1 MKNPL
6 TIFTLLFTVMFSS
19 TSFAKTIITEC
30 VSDGGSIYNLTLNTN
45 LKNGEIRYRWMGQD
59 VSYKVGITSYD
70 NNEINGFGVFDRSST
85 GETKGNPFEFRY
97 SILENTFNE
106 GTVAKCD

>member
-1 MKNPL
+1 MKTLL
-6 TIFTLLFTVMFSS
+6 TIFTLLLTFIS
-19 TSFAKTIITEC
+19 TGSFAKTIITEC

-59 VSYKVGITSYD
+59 IFYKVGITSYD
-70 NNEINGFGVFDRSST
+70 NNEINGVGIFDRSST

-106 GTVAKCD
+106 LTVAKCD